1 MSERGPSRPVLRYHG
16 GKWRLAPWIISHFP
30 PHRIYV
36 EPYGGAASVLLR
48 KPRAYCEIYNDL
60 DDEIVSLFRLLRD
73 PAKAERLRD
82 LVAMTP
88 YARAEFEE
96 AYGET
101 ADEFERSRRTLV
113 RSWMGHG
120 SSGLR
125 GHKTGFR
132 LGSKREHTTSSI
144 DWANWPKALPAIVD
158 RLQGVMIEKRPAL
171 SLLERHDEPD
181 TLFYVDPPY
190 VFSTRSQKRLGGDLY
205 HGYRHEMSDDD
216 HGQLLDCLSS
226 RVGMVVLSGYRSK
239 IYDDALGRWHRIDLQ
254 ARADRGEKRTE
265 SLWMNEAAVERGA
278 VRQPSMVAM
287 MQAEVGA

>member
-1 MSERGPSRPVLRYHG
+1 MSKPGPSRPVLRYHG
-16 GKWRLAPWIISHFP
+16 GKWRLAPWVISHFP
-30 PHRIYV
+30 PHRTYV

-60 DDEIVSLFRLLRD
+60 DDEIVALFRLLRD
-73 PAKAERLRD
+73 PEKANRLRD

-88 YARAEFEE
+88 YARSEFEE

-101 ADEFERSRRTLV
+101 SDELERSRRTLV

-144 DWANWPKALPAIVD
+144 DWANWPKALPAIVE

-181 TLFYVDPPY
+181 TLFYLDPPY
-190 VFSTRSQKRLGGDLY
+190 VFSTRSQKRVGSDLY
-205 HGYRHEMSDDD
+205 HGYRHEMSDED
-216 HGQLLDCLSS
+216 HAQLLDCLRS

-239 IYDDALGRWHRIDLQ
+239 IYDDALGRWLRIDFP
-254 ARADRGEKRTE
+254 ARADRGAKRTE
-265 SLWMNEAAVERGA
+265 SLWLNEAAVERGA
-278 VRQPSMVAM
+278 IRQQSMVAIL
-287 MQAEVGA
+287 QASA

>member
-1 MSERGPSRPVLRYHG
+1 VLRYHG

-30 PHRIYV
+30 PHRVYV

-48 KPRAYCEIYNDL
+48 KARAYCEIYNDL
-60 DDEIVSLFRLLRD
+60 DDEIVSLFKLLRE
-73 PAKAERLRD
+73 PEKAARLRD

-88 YARAEFEE
+88 YARSEFEE
-96 AYGET
+96 AYQET
-101 ADEFERSRRTLV
+101 DDELERCRRTLV

-132 LGSKREHTTSSI
+132 LGSKREHTTSSM
-144 DWANWPKALPAIVD
+144 DWANYPKALPAIVE

-190 VFSTRSQKRLGGDLY
+190 VFSTRSQKRIGSDLY
-205 HGYRHEMSDDD
+205 HGYRHEMTDDD
-216 HGQLLDCLSS
+216 HSKLLDCLRS
-226 RVGMVVLSGYRSK
+226 RVGMVILSGYRSK
-239 IYDDALGRWHRIDLQ
+239 IYDDALGDWHRIDFVS
-254 ARADRGEKRTE
+254 RADRGEKRTE
-265 SLWMNEAAVERGA
+265 SLWLNDAAVERGA

-287 MQAEVGA
+287 MQVEASA